1 MSLNHEQVSQL
12 LRPVHG
18 SRVHKLDGLSH
29 MEAFDIRAHLNRIFG
44 FGHWSADVIE
54 MTLMYEDKTTTKA
67 GKPAYAV
74 GYRAGLTLTVAD
86 PDGARLASYTEYA
99 ASGQIMP
106 DFKRGDAHDFAM
118 KTAESQ
124 ALKRAAMNLG
134 DQFGLSLY
142 NNGSLAPLV
151 IKTLVMPEA
160 APAEDAVDDGAPAVV
175 PQATEAEEAEPEAAP
190 EPPKTVTRQRRA
202 PQPERATTA
211 QIAALVAE
219 LHRAGYATRDQ
230 MSDAIAA
237 QLGERKSAND
247 LTPEQAVE
255 LAMFFSDEAD
265 GVVPDADP
273 ADIPA

>member
-18 SRVHKLDGLSH
+18 SRVHKLDGMSH
-29 MEAFDIRAHLNRIFG
+29 MEAYDIRAHLNRIFG

-54 MTLMYEDKTTTKA
+54 MTLMYEEKTTTKA
-67 GKPAYAV
+67 GKPAFAV
-74 GYRAGLTLTVAD
+74 GYRAGLTLTVCG
-86 PDGARLASYTEYA
+86 PDGDRLASYTEYA

-142 NNGSLAPLV
+142 NNGSLLPLV

-160 APAEDAVDDGAPAVV
+160 APAAEGVDDGAPAVA
-175 PQATEAEEAEPEAAP
+175 PQPTEAEAAEAEDEP
-190 EPPKTVTRQRRA
+190 EPPKTVTRQRR
-202 PQPERATTA
+202 PQPEP
-211 QIAALVAE
+211 AAVEKAKRDYLAE
-219 LHRAGYATRDQ
+219 IEDAGGDKDFLRILWKAAKADGEP
-230 MSDAIAA
+230 DEVLNAIA
-237 QLGERKSAND
+237 
-247 LTPEQAVE
+247 
-255 LAMFFSDEAD
+255 
-265 GVVPDADP
+265 DA
-273 ADIPA
+273 AAA

>member
-1 MSLNHEQVSQL
+1 VSHLNHEQVSQL

-29 MEAFDIRAHLNRIFG
+29 MEAYDIRAHLNRIFG

-54 MTLMYEDKTTTKA
+54 MTLMYEEKTTTKA

-74 GYRAGLTLTVAD
+74 GYRAGLTLTICG
-86 PDGARLASYTEYA
+86 PDGERLASFTEYA

-124 ALKRAAMNLG
+124 ALKRAAINLG

-142 NNGSLAPLV
+142 NNGSLLPLV
-151 IKTLVMPEA
+151 IRTLIMPEA

-175 PQATEAEEAEPEAAP
+175 PQETEAEQDGDAPAAQPEAPA
-190 EPPKTVTRQRRA
+190 EPPKTVTRQRAKPKRDYMA
-202 PQPERATTA
+202 EIPMANGDKDLLRVLWTA
-211 QIAALVAE
+211 A
-219 LHRAGYATRDQ
+219 
-230 MSDAIAA
+230 
-237 QLGERKSAND
+237 K
-247 LTPEQAVE
+247 
-255 LAMFFSDEAD
+255 AD
-265 GVVPDADP
+265 GEPSEVLNAIQ
-273 ADIPA
+273 AAAAA